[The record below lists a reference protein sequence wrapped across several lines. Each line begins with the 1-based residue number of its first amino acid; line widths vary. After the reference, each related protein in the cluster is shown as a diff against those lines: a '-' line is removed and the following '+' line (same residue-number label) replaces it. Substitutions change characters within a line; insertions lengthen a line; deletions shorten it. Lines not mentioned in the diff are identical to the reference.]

1 MHNPVRPTFVVEF
14 ELDGE
19 VRTATVSPDGTVQ
32 SPSAAIELGLRLHN
46 DPVEGTWRL
55 VATPRHEV
63 AITSVRATIP
73 CRVKRYD
80 SIFLNGYQS
89 WTDSFERPVTARM
102 PGLTRVPK
110 ALVDK
115 FQLDGSGD
123 YRFTPYSRHRGEQ
136 HGFGYGYLR
145 LGDGVKFLGSLDEDS
160 GLTTLRAS
168 VRDEC
173 VRVEKEAP
181 ARPLAEGERRELMS
195 FIEIEGKLDD
205 CVALWLRA
213 AGITARPTPAVAGF
227 TSWYRHYEDIDEDKL
242 LHDLGGMACAV
253 TGIEM
258 GGVMPLFQIDDGWAP
273 VGDWLEVRRDRFP
286 NGISPRAKA
295 IREQGFVPGLW
306 LAPLLC
312 ERNSRVFSEHPEW
325 LYRYAKT
332 GELATTGCNWSGAV
346 ALDTRNPEV
355 RAYVTKV
362 LRTVTQDWGFEVLKL
377 DFLFAACMEPH
388 DGMNRGELMADA
400 LDLIREAV
408 GEDVRLLLCGVP
420 LTSAFGRA
428 DWCRVGCDVGLDWD
442 DKAPMRLLHRER
454 VSTKNSLANTR
465 GRAHLDGLA
474 FGCDPDVFFLRGKD
488 CKLSDARKRE
498 LLAADETL
506 GSVFLTSDD
515 MGAWSADQLVTYRKA
530 LKGFCERRG

>member
-1 MHNPVRPTFVVEF
+1 MHNPVRPTFVVAV
-14 ELDGE
+14 DAKDASYE
-19 VRTATVSPDGTVQ
+19 VTVAPNGTMQ
-32 SPSAAIELGLRLHN
+32 PPSIALELGLELEN

-55 VATPRHEV
+55 IATPRHEV
-63 AITSVRATIP
+63 TVTAVKATIP

-89 WTDSFERPVTARM
+89 WTDSFERPVTDRM
-102 PGLTRVPK
+102 PGLLRVPK
-110 ALVDK
+110 PIVDK

-123 YRFTPYSRHRGEQ
+123 YRFTSYSLRRGEQ

-145 LGDGVKFLGSLDEDS
+145 LGDNVKLLGSLNEDS
-160 GLTTLRAS
+160 GLTLLS
-168 VRDEC
+168 VSVQKSLIRI
-173 VRVEKEAP
+173 EKEPP
-181 ARPLAEGERRELMS
+181 ARPVAEGERIELMS
-195 FIEIEGKLDD
+195 FVELEGPLDD
-205 CVALWLRA
+205 CVELWLKM
-213 AGITARPTPAVAGF
+213 AGVQARKAPAVAGF
-227 TSWYRHYEDIDEDKL
+227 TSWYRHYENIDEPAL

-253 TGIEM
+253 SGVDF
-258 GGVMPLFQIDDGWAP
+258 GGVMPLFQIDDGWTR
-273 VGDWLEVRRDRFP
+273 VGDWLEFRRDRFP
-286 NGISPRAKA
+286 YGLKPLVKA

-312 ERNSRVFSEHPEW
+312 ERDSRLFKEHPGW
-325 LYRYAKT
+325 LYRYEKT

-355 RAYVTKV
+355 RAYVTRV
-362 LRTVTQDWGFEVLKL
+362 LQTVTQDWGFEVLKL

-388 DGMNRGELMADA
+388 DGLNRGELMAAA
-400 LDLIREAV
+400 LDLLREAV

-442 DKAPMRLLHRER
+442 DKPPMRLLHRER

-465 GRAHLDGLA
+465 GRAHLDGRA
-474 FGCDPDVFFLRGKD
+474 FGVDPDVFFLRSGDVRLTERQK
-488 CKLSDARKRE
+488 SE
-498 LLAADETL
+498 LLWTDAAL

-515 MGAWSADQLVTYRKA
+515 MGTWDSDQLLRYRKE
-530 LKGFCERRG
+530 LERFCERKG